1 MSYKGEQL
9 AECLTVFGLP
19 CKFTELKKEL
29 QQLKNQSPLHK
40 HVINEIIRDSGNYSG
55 SFQEKLKVCSL

>member
-19 CKFTELKKEL
+19 CKFKEMKQAPRITTYYFDFLNINLKHIPSTL
-29 QQLKNQSPLHK
+29 
-40 HVINEIIRDSGNYSG
+40 NEWFYKK
-55 SFQEKLKVCSL
+55 KLKYLY